1 MIELLQDRIATIR
14 SLCLKYGVKQLE
26 VFGSAADKSAFNPD
40 RSDVDFIISF
50 QTGVDLGPWLTTY
63 FDLQQELEE
72 ALGRPVEL
80 VMETALR
87 NPLFRRE
94 ADKTRQVIY
103 AVQDTEAA

>member
-1 MIELLQDRIATIR
+1 
-14 SLCLKYGVKQLE
+14 
-26 VFGSAADKSAFNPD
+26 
-40 RSDVDFIISF
+40 
-50 QTGVDLGPWLTTY
+50 
-63 FDLQQELEE
+63 
-72 ALGRPVEL
+72 LGRPVEL